1 MNKILTEELIEQKL
15 KEKYEYS
22 EDPDQDVMLEILQD
36 EYEFKLT
43 DQWSRDPDFSIY
55 TESTAD
61 GYEVWV
67 ATFGDG
73 RNVCISEDVHYYE
86 SDLSDKL
93 QEAMVDHCELI
104 YVDDLEADY
113 VEDAIM
119 YAYQNLY
126 EEKEEEITDELIE
139 QGYEWPEVESEKD
152 FANEVNNILD
162 S

>member
-15 KEKYEYS
+15 KEKYEYP

-36 EYEFKLT
+36 EYDFELT
-43 DQWSRDPDFSIY
+43 DSYNRAPDYSIFA
-55 TESTAD
+55 ECTAD

-73 RNVCISEDVHYYE
+73 SNICIGEDVHYYE

-104 YVDDLEADY
+104 YVDDLEANY
-113 VEDAIM
+113 VQDAIM
-119 YAYQNLY
+119 YAYQDLY
-126 EEKEEEITDELIE
+126 EDKQEEITDELIE
-139 QGYEWPEVESEKD
+139 QGYKWPEKVE
-152 FANEVNNILD
+152 A
-162 S
+162 

>member
-1 MNKILTEELIEQKL
+1 MNKILTDELIEQKL

-22 EDPDQDVMLEILQD
+22 EDPDQDVMLEILQN

-55 TESTAD
+55 AESTAD

-67 ATFGDG
+67 ATYGDG
-73 RNVCISEDVHYYE
+73 RNVCIGEDVHYYE

-113 VEDAIM
+113 VEDAIVSL
-119 YAYQNLY
+119 YQDLC
-126 EEKEEEITDELIE
+126 EEKEDEITDELIE
-139 QGYEWPEVESEKD
+139 QGYKWPEEVE
-152 FANEVNNILD
+152 A
-162 S
+162 

>member
-1 MNKILTEELIEQKL
+1 MNKILTDELIEQKI
-15 KEKYEYS
+15 KEKYEYP

-43 DQWSRDPDFSIY
+43 DEWSREPDYSIY
-55 TESTAD
+55 AESTAD

-67 ATFGDG
+67 ATYGDG
-73 RNVCISEDVHYYE
+73 RNVCINEDVHYYE

-93 QEAMVDHCELI
+93 QEAMVDQCELI

-113 VEDAIM
+113 VENAIM

-126 EEKEEEITDELIE
+126 EEKEEEITNELID
-139 QGYEWPEVESEKD
+139 QGYKYADEEE
-152 FANEVNNILD
+152 
-162 S
+162 